1 MMWIDALRTAVNQ
14 YPGGRPAVALRLCKS
29 DEVLRKELA
38 NTSNT
43 HKLGLSDTQQ
53 IVEMLS
59 EQGIDCSG
67 FKSAVDAACVSPAT
81 VASACLHMLAA
92 DSSKE
97 MADVVSEV
105 AMSLSDQHMS
115 DNDRRRVDREI
126 QQAIEK
132 LTALRAAVNARHA
145 KDNEGRAE

>member
-1 MMWIDALRTAVNQ
+1 
-14 YPGGRPAVALRLCKS
+14 
-29 DEVLRKELA
+29 
-38 NTSNT
+38 
-43 HKLGLSDTQQ
+43 
-53 IVEMLS
+53 
-59 EQGIDCSG
+59 
-67 FKSAVDAACVSPAT
+67 
-81 VASACLHMLAA
+81 MLAA